1 MSDAL
6 LMGNFQPNY
15 CIEFEGT
22 CPYLGAFIILPGYK
36 GLDDCVCMQCIMT
49 MSCVRIHESM
59 KIKNWWELT
68 KETGDQNDNRTDES
82 T

>member
-6 LMGNFQPNY
+6 LVGNFQPDF
-15 CIEFEGT
+15 CPEFQGQ

-36 GLDDCVCMQCIMT
+36 GLEDCVCMQCIMA

-59 KIKNWWELT
+59 KIRKW
-68 KETGDQNDNRTDES
+68 KEKYDNRTDES
-82 T
+82 TKRA